1 MNTSPPNQTVALI
14 ESGLAALNAG
24 DIATAS
30 RAFKKALPKA
40 PKDPALLN
48 LMAVTEIEF
57 GRPRS
62 AIKYLKKAIKIAP
75 TFAEAYNTLGVVYRQ
90 AKDIPKAIAAFSLA
104 VESDPDSLRALIN
117 LTHACNDANQ
127 SDLALPHIT
136 RLVEMRPEDAVVR
149 YWLGMTRKA
158 LGDLA
163 GAREDFRATVTMA
176 PTHGGAWWQ
185 LAGLKGLEI
194 DTDRPALESALAAHA
209 DTPDEAAKVAF
220 SLFLGCEQAG
230 DTDEAARYLLEGNAL
245 RHHAMA
251 YVVASDEVQM
261 VDIAQCFP
269 AVEVANPAEE
279 KSTAITPVFVL
290 GMPRSGTTLIEQI
303 LASHSLVHGAGEC
316 DSVAR
321 VVNQMAEG
329 GDGYPQSTVKW
340 RDKDYTRIGAE
351 ITEFLSEMAEG
362 AEFVIDKTPRN
373 FLYLSVIKRA
383 LPNAR
388 IIHCQRDPIDTA
400 FSNYRQLFT
409 NGNGFAYDQQDIV
422 RYMTAYEA
430 LMKHWHDNMADGF
443 YNVRYEDVIT
453 DQKGE
458 TERLLAYCGLDW
470 QDACLDFH
478 KTERS
483 VQTASSAQVRNEL
496 YATSVK
502 SWQPYAQHISTL
514 IEGLTNDI
522 KG

>member
-14 ESGLAALNAG
+14 ESGIAALNAG

-48 LMAVTEIEF
+48 LMAVTEIET

-62 AIKYLKKAIKIAP
+62 AIRYLKKAIKIAP

-90 AKDIPKAIAAFSLA
+90 SQDIAKAIAAFSMA

-136 RLVEMRPEDAVVR
+136 RLAEMRPQDAGVR
-149 YWLGMTRKA
+149 YWLGMTRKG

-163 GAREDFRATVTMA
+163 GAQADFRATVTMA
-176 PTHGGAWWQ
+176 PGHGGAWWQ

-194 DTDRPALESALAAHA
+194 DADRPALESALATHA
-209 DTPDEAAKVAF
+209 DLPDEAAKIAF
-220 SLFLGCEQAG
+220 SLFLGSEQVG
-230 DTDEAARYLLEGNAL
+230 DTDEAARYLIEGNAL
-245 RHHAMA
+245 QHRAMA
-251 YVVASDEVQM
+251 YVVADDERQM
-261 VDIAQCFP
+261 ADIAQCFP
-269 AVEVANPAEE
+269 SVETTKPAPA

-303 LASHSLVHGAGEC
+303 LASHSSVYGAGEC

-321 VVNQMAEG
+321 VVRQMT
-329 GDGYPQSTVKW
+329 GDTVDYPQSALKW
-340 RDKDYTRIGAE
+340 RDRDYARIGADILE
-351 ITEFLSEMAEG
+351 HLSEMAEG

-373 FLYLSVIKRA
+373 FLYLAAIRRA
-383 LPNAR
+383 LPQAR

-409 NGNGFAYDQQDIV
+409 NGNGFAYDQQDLV
-422 RYMTAYEA
+422 RYMTAYET
-430 LMKHWHDNMADGF
+430 LMSHWRGIMPDGF
-443 YNVRYEDVIT
+443 YEVRYEDVIA

-458 TERLLAYCGLDW
+458 TQRLLTYCGLDW

-483 VQTASSAQVRNEL
+483 VQTASAAQVRNEL
-496 YATSVK
+496 YATSVR
-502 SWQPYAQHISTL
+502 SWQPYAEHISTL
-514 IEGLTNDI
+514 IDGLAVN
-522 KG
+522 

>member
-14 ESGLAALNAG
+14 ESGIAALNAG

-48 LMAVTEIEF
+48 LMAVTEIES

-90 AKDIPKAIAAFSLA
+90 SQDIPKAIAAFSLA

-136 RLVEMRPEDAVVR
+136 RLVEMRPGDPGVR

-158 LGDLA
+158 LGNLQD
-163 GAREDFRATVTMA
+163 AREDFRAVVTMA

-194 DTDRPALESALAAHA
+194 EADRPALESALAAHA
-209 DTPDEAAKVAF
+209 DTPDEAAKIAF
-220 SLFLGCEQAG
+220 SLFLGYEHAG
-230 DTDEAARYLLEGNAL
+230 DTDEAARFLLEGNAL

-251 YVVASDEVQM
+251 YVVTSDETQM
-261 VDIAQCFP
+261 TDIARCFP
-269 AVEVANPAEE
+269 TAEAGKPVES
-279 KSTAITPVFVL
+279 KSTAITPIFIL

-303 LASHSLVHGAGEC
+303 LASHSSVHGAGEC
-316 DSVAR
+316 DSVTR
-321 VVNQMAEG
+321 VVKQMTEG
-329 GDGYPQSTVKW
+329 SDGYPLSTSKW
-340 RDKDYTRIGAE
+340 RDKDYARIATE
-351 ITEFLSEMAEG
+351 ITEHLSEMAEG
-362 AEFVIDKTPRN
+362 ADFVVDKTPRN
-373 FLYLSVIKRA
+373 FLYMAVIKRA
-383 LPNAR
+383 LPQAR

-409 NGNGFAYDQQDIV
+409 NGNGFAYDQQDLV
-422 RYMTAYEA
+422 RYMTAYET
-430 LMKHWHDNMADGF
+430 LMTHWRDVMPDGF
-443 YNVRYEDVIT
+443 YDVRYEDVIA

-458 TERLLAYCGLDW
+458 TERLLSYCGLDW

-478 KTERS
+478 KTARS
-483 VQTASSAQVRNEL
+483 VQTASAVQVRSEL

-502 SWQPYAQHISTL
+502 SWQPYAEHISTL
-514 IEGLTNDI
+514 IEGFARDI
-522 KG
+522 KS